1 MGKNRIIGFI
11 LFVIIGLVIN
21 QCTSA
26 ERDSSGEINKGGD
39 LKVTETRVGDCFI
52 DIPNVTEELIE
63 IESVKAIPC
72 NEPHSWQVFHKS
84 NSSQDKFE
92 IAAITEES
100 SQICNYAVEALI
112 ATLNDSQFNEYRTA
126 DINISQ
132 PTSGSWAM
140 GDKAVNCYIGSDTRI
155 YYSSILD

>member
-1 MGKNRIIGFI
+1 
-11 LFVIIGLVIN
+11 
-21 QCTSA
+21 
-26 ERDSSGEINKGGD
+26 
-39 LKVTETRVGDCFI
+39 
-52 DIPNVTEELIE
+52 
-63 IESVKAIPC
+63 VKAIPC
-72 NEPHSWQVFHKS
+72 NEPHAWQDFHKS

-100 SQICNYAVEALI
+100 SQICDYAVEALI
-112 ATLNDSQFNEYRTA
+112 ATLNDSQFNEYKTA

-140 GDKAVNCYIGSDTRI
+140 GDKAVNCYIGSDTQI